1 MRVVITVTLMLSLF
15 IYEKGRAQDITWN
28 KHIAPIIHS
37 NCTPCHRAGEAA
49 PFALVTYDD
58 VAKRASMIQRVT
70 EARYMPPWKPDP
82 HYVQYA
88 NERRLS
94 DEDIAMIANW
104 TTHDMPQGN
113 AADAKDTHNFV
124 AGTVYNRA
132 PDLVLKMKDSY
143 HLEGD
148 NKDHYI
154 VYKIPF
160 ELADS
165 MNVEGIEFITNNRK
179 VIHHANYEIDDVP
192 GMDLYNTVDYVDHE
206 TETVKYFENFV
217 PYRNRIMY
225 FGGWIPGASMESYPE
240 HVGWVMPKR
249 GVILLTLHYAPLGKA
264 EDVIAGVQIWTTKTK
279 ITRRIK
285 NQNLGS
291 GSTSQEQIQPYFY
304 LPPDVVRTFTLNV
317 KTEEDKSLLYVW
329 PHMHLLGKVFKAYII
344 KPNKDTIPLVYIPEW
359 DFNWQEIYWFPKM
372 VKIPKGSTIHI
383 EGTYDNTIN
392 NPYNPNLP
400 PALVMQNMNT
410 KDEMLTLVM
419 VTLPYED
426 GDENISLKKK

>member
-1 MRVVITVTLMLSLF
+1 MRVVTTIALALSFF
-15 IYEKGRAQDITWN
+15 ICEMGKAQDITWY
-28 KHIAPIIHS
+28 KHIAPIIHH
-37 NCTPCHRAGEAA
+37 NCTPCHRTGEAA
-49 PFALVTYDD
+49 PFSLLTYDD

-82 HYVQYA
+82 HYAQYA

-94 DEDIAMIANW
+94 AADIAMIANW
-104 TTHDMPQGN
+104 TAHDMPKGN
-113 AADAKDTHNFV
+113 ATDAREEDLQFV
-124 AGTVYNRA
+124 TGTRYNRK
-132 PDLVLKMKDSY
+132 PDIVLQMKNSY

-192 GMDLYNTVDYVDHE
+192 GLDLYNTVDYIDHE
-206 TETVKYFENFV
+206 TETTKYFENFV
-217 PYRNRIMY
+217 PYRSRIRY
-225 FGGWIPGASMESYPE
+225 FGGWIPGASMESYPK
-240 HVGWVMPKR
+240 HIGWVMPKR

-264 EDVIAGVQIWTTKTK
+264 EDVISGVQIWTTTSN
-279 ITRRIK
+279 ITRQIK
-285 NQNLGS
+285 NENLGS
-291 GSTSQEQIQPYFY
+291 GSDSQKDIQPFFY

-317 KTEEDKSLLYVW
+317 KTGEDKSLLYVW
-329 PHMHLLGKVFKAYII
+329 PHMHMLGKVFKAYAI
-344 KPNKDTIPLVYIPEW
+344 KPNKDTIPLVHIPAW

-372 VKIPKGSTIHI
+372 LKIPKGSTIHI
-383 EGTYDNTIN
+383 ECTYDNTIN

-400 PALVMQNMNT
+400 PALVMENMNT
-410 KDEMLTLVM
+410 NNEMMTLVM
-419 VTLPYED
+419 VTLPYQD
-426 GDENISLKKK
+426 GDENISLEK

>member
-1 MRVVITVTLMLSLF
+1 MRVVVAIILMVSLF
-15 IYEKGRAQDITWN
+15 ICGKGSAQDITWY
-28 KHIAPIIHS
+28 KHIAPIIHT
-37 NCTPCHRAGEAA
+37 NCTPCHRTGEAA
-49 PFALVTYDD
+49 PFPLVTYED

-94 DEDIAMIANW
+94 DEEISMIASW
-104 TTHDMPQGN
+104 ATHDMPKGN
-113 AADAKDTHNFV
+113 VGDAKDKHNFV
-124 AGTVYNRA
+124 PGTVYNRP
-132 PDLVLKMKDSY
+132 PDLVLKMKESY

-165 MNVEGIEFITNNRK
+165 MNVEGVEFITNNRK

-192 GMDLYNTVDYVDHE
+192 GMDIFKTADYVDYANE
-206 TETVKYFENFV
+206 SVKYFENYV
-217 PYRNRIMY
+217 SYRKRIMY
-225 FGGWIPGASMESYPE
+225 FGGWIPGATMESYPE
-240 HVGWVMPKR
+240 HIGWVMPKR
-249 GVILLTLHYAPLGKA
+249 GVILLTVHYAPVGKA
-264 EDVIAGVQIWTTKTK
+264 EDVLSGIQIWTTKSN

-285 NQNLGS
+285 NESLGS
-291 GSTSQEQIQPYFY
+291 GSESQKQIQPFFY
-304 LPPDVVRTFTLNV
+304 LPPDVVRTFSLDV
-317 KTEEDKSLLYVW
+317 KMEEDRSLLYVW
-329 PHMHLLGKVFKAYII
+329 PHMHLLGQVFKAYAIR
-344 KPNKDTIPLVYIPEW
+344 PDKDTIPLVYIPVW

-383 EGTYDNTIN
+383 EATYDNTIN

-400 PALVMQNMNT
+400 PALVMENMNT
-410 KDEMLTLVM
+410 RDEMMTLVI
-419 VTLPYED
+419 VTLPYKD
-426 GDENISLKKK
+426 GDENIPLK